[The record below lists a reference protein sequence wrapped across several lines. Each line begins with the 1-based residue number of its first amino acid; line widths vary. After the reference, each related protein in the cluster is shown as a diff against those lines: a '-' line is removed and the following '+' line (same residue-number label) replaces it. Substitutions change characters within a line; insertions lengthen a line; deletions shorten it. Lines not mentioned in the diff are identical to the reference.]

1 MVSPLTCSPDIPEQM
16 VGYLELTP
24 AQLKAI
30 QAQVTDE
37 CKQVQPL
44 LERLENS
51 RRKLISLK
59 LSGKTDANE
68 IQALAAEESQ
78 VIQQLI
84 VGEFSTRNQT
94 VWNVDKRATTKSRW
108 TAARYS

>member
-1 MVSPLTCSPDIPEQM
+1 MQIKS
-16 VGYLELTP
+16 
-24 AQLKAI
+24 I
-30 QAQVTDE
+30 QAEVMDE

-68 IQALAAEESQ
+68 IQALAAEARWRRWWRWLHQ
-78 VIQQLI
+78 DK
-84 VGEFSTRNQT
+84 STFLGY
-94 VWNVDKRATTKSRW
+94 VPSI
-108 TAARYS
+108 